1 MENRIPTTDELARP
15 KVWVA
20 RQVLDRVERRLG
32 RMEGKNSLAIDDGT
46 NASEA
51 TTWLACALLA
61 LQGKD
66 IDGADDL
73 VVDVERRVQDEI
85 RERSES

>member
-1 MENRIPTTDELARP
+1 MKHRIPTTDELARP
-15 KVWVA
+15 KLKVLKRVLTRFE
-20 RQVLDRVERRLG
+20 RQFA
-32 RMEGKNSLAIDDGT
+32 RMEGKDSLAIDDGT

-73 VVDVERRVQDEI
+73 VVDVERQVRDEI
-85 RERSES
+85 ERSGS